1 MSFFGDF
8 RARSKPESQGLRSLR
23 AESIGARE
31 MPSFPSQLLRF
42 RSAWAVA
49 VLAAA
54 GGVAW
59 FGLARAGS
67 VVQVDEETGTVT
79 CQVGDLRY
87 EFRGASASEAI
98 YDVRRD
104 RRCVLNVLAQHPD
117 DAARFRALVQRE
129 VGAEK
134 LAALCDRFAAS
145 RARLAA
151 LGYL

>member
-1 MSFFGDF
+1 MS
-8 RARSKPESQGLRSLR
+8 SP
-23 AESIGARE
+23 
-31 MPSFPSQLLRF
+31 PSQLLRF

-54 GGVAW
+54 VGAAW

-67 VVQVDEETGTVT
+67 PVRVDEEAGIVT

-87 EFRGASASEAI
+87 EFHGATASEAI
-98 YDVRRD
+98 YDTRRD
-104 RRCVLNVLAQHPD
+104 RRCVLNVIAQYPD
-117 DAARFRALVQRE
+117 DAARFRTLVQRE
-129 VGAEK
+129 VGAER
-134 LAALCDRFAAS
+134 LAALCDRFAVS